1 MILSVPQLFDLR
13 AEVADYGL
21 REGVVVELL
30 DVLREIVLG
39 LFLLPA
45 HRAHAG

>member
-13 AEVADYGL
+13 AQVADYGL

-39 LFLLPA
+39 LLLLPA
-45 HRAHAG
+45 H

>member
-1 MILSVPQLFDLR
+1 MILSVPQLLDLR
-13 AEVADYGL
+13 TKVADYGL

-39 LFLLPA
+39 LLLLPA
-45 HRAHAG
+45 H